1 MGQVDGE
8 VDGNVDGEIGRVY
21 ARAGFGHPVARGVR
35 PAIVVVDFSQG
46 FTDPTQPTGADMSAA
61 VLATADLLEHA
72 RNAGVP
78 IAFTTIA
85 YESQADGGT
94 WLRKAPGLAA
104 LMAGTPA
111 VELDPRLSRRP
122 DELLVVK
129 KAASAFFGTS
139 LAAWLVGQQ
148 IDTLIVTG
156 ATTSGCVRATIVD
169 AVSYGWPTLVPREC
183 VADRAQAPHDATLFD
198 IDQKYAD
205 VVTADD
211 VRTYLSQISDR
222 ATGE

>member
-1 MGQVDGE
+1 MGELDGA
-8 VDGNVDGEIGRVY
+8 VGRVY
-21 ARAGFGHPVARGVR
+21 ERAGFGHAVPRGVR

-46 FTDPTQPTGADMSAA
+46 FTDPNQPTGADMSAE
-61 VLATADLLEHA
+61 VLATADLLQQA
-72 RNAGVP
+72 RRAGIP

-85 YESQADGGT
+85 YESAADGGT
-94 WLRKAPGLAA
+94 WVRKAPGLAA
-104 LMAGTPA
+104 LAAGTPA
-111 VELDPRLSRRP
+111 VELDPRLGRRP

-156 ATTSGCVRATIVD
+156 ATTSGCVRATVVD
-169 AVSYGWPTLVPREC
+169 AVSYGWPTLVPRDC
-183 VADRAQAPHDATLFD
+183 VADRARAPHDANLFD

-205 VVTADD
+205 VVNAAD
-211 VRTYLSQISDR
+211 VRTYLNQLPKPGDR
-222 ATGE
+222 